1 VKLRN
6 PRIRIGDLVKMKR
19 RLFWV
24 AKTDR
29 GMTYTEQPC
38 LVLETYPNAVK
49 VLYSDGL
56 VKCDM
61 AEHFEVINE
70 CG

>member
-1 VKLRN
+1 VTLRN
-6 PRIRIGDLVKMKR
+6 PRIQIGDLVKMKR

-24 AKTDR
+24 AKSDR
-29 GMTYTEQPC
+29 NMTYTEQPC
-38 LVLETYPNAVK
+38 LVLETYSNAVK

-56 VKCDM
+56 VKSDL

>member
-1 VKLRN
+1 MTLRN
-6 PRIRIGDLVKMKR
+6 PRISAGDLVKMKL

-29 GMTYTEQPC
+29 HMTYTEQPC
-38 LVLETYPNAVK
+38 LVLETYSNAVK

-56 VKCDM
+56 VKCDL
-61 AEHFEVINE
+61 AEHFEVISE
-70 CG
+70 GR